1 MRLNVDSEL
10 GELSD
15 KIALLYSRLDGD
27 LKPLMQGIGAIVESS
42 TRDRFR
48 TKTAPDGSSWDD
60 LKPSTVAA
68 KNGRGGILV
77 DRGDFMRSITHH
89 ATSVSVQVGSD
100 RPYSKYH
107 QTGTKNS
114 DGSERMAA
122 RPVFGLSDDDY
133 ADIRDLLNDFMEDL
147 I

>member
-15 KIALLYSRLDGD
+15 KIGLLYSRLDGD

-60 LKPSTVAA
+60 LKPSTIEA

-77 DRGDFMRSITHH
+77 DRGDLMRSITHH

-100 RPYSKYH
+100 RPYAKYH

-122 RPVFGLSDDDY
+122 RPIFGLSTGDRD
-133 ADIRDLLNDFMEDL
+133 DIRDLLNDFMEDL